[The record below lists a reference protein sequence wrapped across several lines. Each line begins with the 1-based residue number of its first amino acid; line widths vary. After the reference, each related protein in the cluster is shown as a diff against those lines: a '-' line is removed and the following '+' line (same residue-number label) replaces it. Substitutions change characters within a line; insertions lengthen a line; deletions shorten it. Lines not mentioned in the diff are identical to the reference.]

1 MVQVSEIRKEN
12 ELKSQEIE
20 GIKVSTDEKTGGLSK
35 QIVDLDAKIKGSNT
49 NEEQIIK

>member
-1 MVQVSEIRKEN
+1 MVQVTEIRKES

-20 GIKVSTDEKTGGLSK
+20 GIKVSIDEKMGGLSK
-35 QIVDLDAKIKGSNT
+35 QIVDLDATIKGSNI

>member
-1 MVQVSEIRKEN
+1 MAQVAEIRKEN

-20 GIKVSTDEKTGGLSK
+20 GIKLSTDEKMGGLSK